1 MDEFIMSLDNVLQR
15 YCDPSD
21 FYNSYKSLCGLQDSV
36 PVNLVKAHYKNY
48 RLELNA
54 DKVRVFDWAPI
65 INAIKFDKSLEA
77 LSVFSIY
84 KHQLRTRRKTLRF
97 KMNCPPVHTKDVV
110 KKLAL
115 SVSFLLKKSSKITTL
130 ELQGVPFTERDLFTI
145 AKGVSK
151 NTSLTTFTLDYC
163 PVSEKCAKS
172 LCNSFQKHPKISHIS
187 LSGCNLTSSSANE
200 VCKLLHNQS
209 LGLHSKRWVESLR
222 YRTPDLKQMGG
233 IKRLTLNANPAIGD
247 DGISLLCEILPQD
260 LWVKAIDLQGCGLSE
275 KGASLLYSSIQMN
288 NSIVVLDIRNNPMIS
303 NAKIR
308 EVLASVLLN
317 AAKIEEAEYP
327 WIKHKFP
334 KLDHKTNIKRKP
346 NVRTHTTFMP
356 SVVEMKS
363 RNSLKSHNVSLSFQ
377 KNVSSVKRNG
387 SKLNKKPKSA
397 NPFDNF
403 CVYKSRKCNQ
413 YFKDVQSLLG
423 DMQRKL
429 ERANEL
435 EKTLKDM
442 IINLEA
448 ENYELKL
455 QLTDAQENMSV
466 KSKLQDETLLENV
479 EESFNKFHDF
489 LDKLHEAGLGSIIE
503 KSGYKKGMKVGD
515 SNKEELALNNEND
528 ENIEPL
534 AVEKS
539 EEEHKENSVSSVSIA
554 KSQKSNSTENSL
566 RKSNGLL
573 SEVCFDLPEAVHND
587 QNILSIDDLVAIKD
601 GSGSDKSNSKE
612 VSLSSKENSFSL
624 SESLAKSCN
633 FVKSPASSQKS

>member
-1 MDEFIMSLDNVLQR
+1 MSLDNVLQR

-36 PVNLVKAHYKNY
+36 PVNLVKAHYKNH

-65 INAIKFDKSLEA
+65 INALKFDKSLET

-97 KMNCPPVHTKDVV
+97 KMNCPPIHTKDVV

-115 SVSFLLKKSSKITTL
+115 SMSFLLKKSNKITSV
-130 ELQGVPFTERDLFTI
+130 ELQGIPFTERDLMTI
-145 AKGVSK
+145 AKGVAK
-151 NTSLTTFTLDYC
+151 NTSLTKFSLDYC
-163 PVSEKCAKS
+163 PVSEKSAKS
-172 LCNSFQKHPKISHIS
+172 LCNSFQTHPKIAHIS

-209 LGLHSKRWVESLR
+209 LGLHSKRWAESLR

-247 DGISLLCEILPQD
+247 DGITLLCEVLPQD

-317 AAKIEEAEYP
+317 AAKVEEKEYP

-334 KLDHKTNIKRKP
+334 KLDHKTNIRRKP

-356 SVVEMKS
+356 SVVEIKS
-363 RNSLKSHNVSLSFQ
+363 KSSLKSHNVSLSFQ
-377 KNVSSVKRNG
+377 KNKLNGKRNR
-387 SKLNKKPKSA
+387 SKLSKTAKA
-397 NPFDNF
+397 VNPLDNF

-413 YFKDVQSLLG
+413 YFKDVQSLMG

-429 ERANEL
+429 ERASEL

-455 QLTDAQENMSV
+455 KLTDAQENMSV

-503 KSGYKKGMKVGD
+503 KSGYKKGMKIDD
-515 SNKEELALNNEND
+515 SNKEELASNKENS
-528 ENIEPL
+528 ENVEPIII
-534 AVEKS
+534 EKS
-539 EEEHKENSVSSVSIA
+539 DKENSVSLVSSS
-554 KSQKSNSTENSL
+554 KSQKSISTENSL

-573 SEVCFDLPEAVHND
+573 SEVCFDLPEAAHDSQKV
-587 QNILSIDDLVAIKD
+587 LSIDDLVAIKD
-601 GSGSDKSNSKE
+601 GSRSHNSNSNKI
-612 VSLSSKENSFSL
+612 SSSSKENSISF
-624 SESLAKSCN
+624 SESIAKSSN
-633 FVKSPASSQKS
+633 FVKSPSSSQNS